1 MKMHLSLVCLFS
13 LSSFPIISYEVSI
26 AELITEECERFFLN
40 NEKNCFEIMFTYS
53 FLCGSDLVLF
63 CKA

>member
-26 AELITEECERFFLN
+26 AELITEKCERFFLN
-40 NEKNCFEIMFTYS
+40 NEKK
-53 FLCGSDLVLF
+53 LF
-63 CKA
+63 